1 MKGDKHDMAMT
12 KEDILDDLL
21 ATAREHDTIMWVI
34 VALKVTGKPVQKDH
48 LRVIT
53 NNLYKQ
59 RNPDS
64 ERIPVRSRHLLDE
77 VAAMLEGAALVNI
90 AEVAKSKQYT
100 LSRLGEELLLYSQ
113 TKRGKTNED

>member
-1 MKGDKHDMAMT
+1 MSMT
-12 KEDILDDLL
+12 REDILDDLL
-21 ATAREHDTIMWVI
+21 ASAREHDNMMWVM
-34 VALKVTGKPVQKDH
+34 VALKVAGKPVQKDH
-48 LRVIT
+48 LRIVT

-59 RNPDS
+59 RNPES

-77 VAAMLEGAALVNI
+77 VAAMLEGASLVNV

-113 TKRGKTNED
+113 TKRGNSNEN